1 MSNNSNN
8 KTNEI
13 LPKFPYTAKPVS
25 HSLRINNSE
34 IAPNNDKNSLQ
45 SHSMP
50 RLIQSG
56 KPAYW
61 QRTHSLSSD
70 SSQVSSE
77 DEDDTLRGE
86 EIKQSILLDSD
97 AYKFVYSREEIY
109 AFRESFRGLSVP
121 EVLKDWPFIFLP
133 DSWEME
139 VPSLKKARAR
149 SSNSE
154 SMDTRARHINII
166 NEELRKNEMVFS
178 PQRRSFVRG
187 CVYPVSSAPPR
198 SPSNVYEYA
207 PGPAQS
213 MEAMS
218 ARGQRYVP
226 PHERGPSGPPPPASN
241 PRPPQQKGVRPSDA
255 DENWRG
261 TRMRR
266 PGSESREYE
275 QHGGYRRR
283 TVSGEDPEPEWMLY
297 GPQSCTETIELK
309 GMGTRPG
316 GREGRH
322 GSNRQED
329 EGQFSDEET
338 PEWLEF
344 GPVSQTECVELRG
357 LRDEAAVRRRFL
369 RKLGDSSQ
377 RQSTSS
383 PEEEPEWVQMELTD
397 PAMPKKKPELLNN
410 LFGNVSLVQ
419 NPTAAKP
426 LPVHAMTLD
435 QLEQGGSPRTESHLM
450 TANGNNP
457 INAMNNMAPRVFS
470 QMPQGEPS
478 NQTLPSNSGLFQQLL
493 TSLQMQKQ
501 GQVVLNRPQQPQQ
514 PPYKDHSIPIGMNMN
529 VNMNVNMNLPTQG
542 LRGIPN
548 ALPGTHMPVQVPYT
562 VPNSSLSFPKE
573 HSAQAHF
580 PPLQRPIVPRL
591 PSEVLSN
598 PQTNEKV
605 ESRIRDLF
613 KVKEAIIQEPLTQEE
628 KIVLINRIDENIKQ
642 LRALALKLNDPNSQ
656 AHSQSHT
663 TVTPNQSPL
672 LRPQMTHHTQSEL
685 TLNHKQMTNIPLTFP
700 NNVSLAQA
708 SNNMFTSQAQ
718 APLGMTANSF
728 PSPPLN
734 PLQNQ
739 NVQQHQPIAFLQ
751 QLLARNMTPR
761 AQDMQL
767 PMVGPM
773 GRGMAPPYNYSPPN
787 TYPQRP
793 PQPLRPPQN
802 TIGLQPNFST
812 SPDLTAGDHM
822 FGNAGL
828 SKEQTHNLLQMQGA
842 GPPVR
847 SMIPSPLYHD
857 TMQTQK

>member
-25 HSLRINNSE
+25 HSLRINDSE
-34 IAPNNDKNSLQ
+34 NASSNDKNNLQ
-45 SHSMP
+45 SRSMP
-50 RLIQSG
+50 RLISSD
-56 KPAYW
+56 KPSYF

-70 SSQVSSE
+70 SSEVSSE
-77 DEDDTLRGE
+77 NEDGPLRGE
-86 EIKQSILLDSD
+86 GIKKSILLNSE
-97 AYKFVYSREEIY
+97 AYQFVYSREELY
-109 AFRESFRGLSVP
+109 SFRDSFSCLSVP
-121 EVLKDWPFIFLP
+121 EVLKDWPFIYLP

-139 VPSLKKARAR
+139 VSSSKKTRAR

-207 PGPAQS
+207 PGPGQS
-213 MEAMS
+213 MESMS

-226 PHERGPSGPPPPASN
+226 PHERGSSGPPLPGSN
-241 PRPPQQKGVRPSDA
+241 PRPPQQKGVRPADS

-261 TRMRR
+261 SRMRR
-266 PGSESREYE
+266 PGSESREFE

-283 TVSGEDPEPEWMLY
+283 PASGEDPEPEWMLY

-309 GMGTRPG
+309 GLGTRPG
-316 GREGRH
+316 AREGRRS
-322 GSNRQED
+322 SNRQDD
-329 EGQFSDEET
+329 EGQYSDEET

-357 LRDEAAVRRRFL
+357 IRDEAAVRRKFL
-369 RKLGDSSQ
+369 RKLGNSSSQ
-377 RQSTSS
+377 RQSASS
-383 PEEEPEWVQMELTD
+383 PEEEPEWAKMEPAN
-397 PAMPKKKPELLNN
+397 PAMPQKKTELLNN

-419 NPTAAKP
+419 NPSATKP

-435 QLEQGGSPRTESHLM
+435 QLEHGGSPRNESHLM
-450 TANGNNP
+450 NANGNSP
-457 INAMNNMAPRVFS
+457 INSMNNIPPRVFS
-470 QMPQGEPS
+470 QMPQGEHNNHAPP
-478 NQTLPSNSGLFQQLL
+478 NNSGLFQQLL

-501 GQVVLNRPQQPQQ
+501 NQVGINRPQQPSQTL
-514 PPYKDHSIPIGMNMN
+514 PMGTSMNMN
-529 VNMNVNMNLPTQG
+529 MNMNMNLNMNMPLQG
-542 LRGIPN
+542 PRGIPN

-562 VPNSSLSFPKE
+562 IPSSNMSFPKE
-573 HSAQAHF
+573 HNAQAYF

-591 PSEVLSN
+591 PTEVLSN

-642 LRALALKLNDPNSQ
+642 LRALALKLNDPNSP
-656 AHSQSHT
+656 APSQSHMGIN
-663 TVTPNQSPL
+663 PAQSPL
-672 LRPQMTHHTQSEL
+672 PRPPMTHHTQNEL
-685 TLNHKQMTNIPLTFP
+685 TLNHKQMANIPLTFP

-708 SNNMFTSQAQ
+708 SNNMFTSQTQ
-718 APLGMTANSF
+718 ASLGLNPNNF

-734 PLQNQ
+734 ALQTQ
-739 NVQQHQPIAFLQ
+739 NLQQQPIAFLQ
-751 QLLARNMTPR
+751 QLIARNITPR
-761 AQDMQL
+761 GQDMQL
-767 PMVGPM
+767 PMVGAM

-793 PQPLRPPQN
+793 PQPLRPAQN
-802 TIGLQPNFST
+802 TIGLQPNFGT
-812 SPDLTAGDHM
+812 SSSADLTPGDHV
-822 FGNAGL
+822 FGNTAL

-857 TMQTQK
+857 TIQTQK